1 MAIQIFFKNYKEN
14 YKINSTSFL
23 EKIKPNGFNNTNKQ
37 LKTKY
42 KNFEIEFMMTI
53 IKILVSSFKIFN
65 KWKKCMIHKLQKVI
79 QYKNGNI
86 STNFPKICIDLQDK
100 PSPKKWIITYFIKNN
115 YYNKNFLC
123 KRNNSNKAISSF

>member
-1 MAIQIFFKNYKEN
+1 MVIQIFFKNYKEN

-23 EKIKPNGFNNTNKQ
+23 EKIKPNGFNNINKQ

-65 KWKKCMIHKLQKVI
+65 K
-79 QYKNGNI
+79 
-86 STNFPKICIDLQDK
+86 
-100 PSPKKWIITYFIKNN
+100 
-115 YYNKNFLC
+115 
-123 KRNNSNKAISSF
+123 

>member
-14 YKINSTSFL
+14 YKINSISFL

-37 LKTKY
+37 LRTKY

-65 KWKKCMIHKLQKVI
+65 K
-79 QYKNGNI
+79 
-86 STNFPKICIDLQDK
+86 
-100 PSPKKWIITYFIKNN
+100 
-115 YYNKNFLC
+115 
-123 KRNNSNKAISSF
+123 